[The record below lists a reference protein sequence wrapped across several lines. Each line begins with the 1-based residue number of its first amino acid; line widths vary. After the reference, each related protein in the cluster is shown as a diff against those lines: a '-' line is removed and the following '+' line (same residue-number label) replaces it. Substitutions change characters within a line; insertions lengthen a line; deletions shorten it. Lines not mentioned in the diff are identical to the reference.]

1 MVGVHLPPLRKR
13 RGDTPLLANAF
24 LEHCGRDSGGHLASS
39 LREAMDALMRH
50 SYPGNVWELQ
60 NLVERA
66 VVMARDAS
74 ITTRDLPSELLR
86 PEAPAPGGDAHPDRA
101 EPALQA

>member
-1 MVGVHLPPLRKR
+1 MGVHLPPLRQR
-13 RGDTPLLANAF
+13 LGAIPVLANAF
-24 LEHCGRDSGGHLASS
+24 LENCGRDTRGHLASF

-66 VVMARDAS
+66 VVMARDATVTS
-74 ITTRDLPSELLR
+74 RDLPSELLR